1 VNKHVKLPAAVQAH
15 LDAMNYQ
22 SGNSN
27 PAPENPDPSSG
38 PDAARSSKPP
48 PQPEPD
54 APDRDTPALTPE
66 EKLAE
71 CACEPETDIGNGRR
85 LLIRYGNRILHVARV
100 GWHGFDG
107 KHWKED
113 EDGSVVRPLAQKVA
127 EFIDDEAMA
136 MSATEEEATL
146 IEAGQAARKERIK
159 MGRPAKDWSPEK
171 SQRWLELEQ
180 TEEAGNDALKT
191 VKGRRSARHRF
202 AKSSAGTS
210 KINNQLTEA
219 APHVA
224 RMVNDMN
231 IDLYAFN
238 CLNGTLRFVRAE
250 DEDSDPDDPRY
261 RWEARLD
268 PHRAGDYISKLG
280 QVAYVP
286 DASAPEFHKF
296 FQTVQ
301 PDPAVRLFLQRFFGY
316 SLLGLTKEQCLLF
329 FYGAGRNGKST
340 FIDLMA
346 DVLGNYAVTLSVDSF
361 AGEGRRSGAEA
372 TPDLARLPGARL
384 VAASEPES
392 GVHLKESLIKT
403 LTGGE
408 RIPVRRLQ
416 QEFIEVIPQFKIVMV
431 GNHKPVIRDTSDGI
445 WRRVLL
451 VPWEIQ
457 IEQGKI
463 DRLLPEKL
471 RAECEGVFAWLVR
484 GALDYLMLGLAVP
497 ERVTAATS
505 EYREDSDPIGAFI
518 RAACI
523 VTGQEHDS
531 ATPDDICISYANWAA
546 REGQPEFKKSTLM
559 RRFPDYARK
568 QWEGPD
574 GLMRAFRKHKSS
586 TTRYVGITV
595 REEYLRP
602 RGADTPPGGDGYGDK

>member
-1 VNKHVKLPAAVQAH
+1 MNAKIPASVQAM
-15 LDAMNYQ
+15 LDAMGHQ
-22 SGNSN
+22 
-27 PAPENPDPSSG
+27 ARAENPDPLSRPEPSIAE
-38 PDAARSSKPP
+38 DA
-48 PQPEPD
+48 PQPPEPD
-54 APDRDTPALTPE
+54 AQELTADE
-66 EKLAE
+66 ILAE
-71 CACEPETDIGNGRR
+71 CASEPETDIGNGRR

-113 EDGSVVRPLAQKVA
+113 EDGSVVRPLAQKTA

-136 MSATEEEATL
+136 MTASEEEATL
-146 IEAGQAARKERIK
+146 IEAGQVARKERIK
-159 MGRPAKDWSPEK
+159 MGRPAKDWSAEK
-171 SQRWLELEQ
+171 SQRWLELEEA
-180 TEEAGNDALKT
+180 EEAGEAALKT

-210 KINNQLTEA
+210 KINNLMTEA

-231 IDLYAFN
+231 TDLFAFN
-238 CLNGTLRFVRAE
+238 CSNGTLRFIRVE
-250 DEDSDPDDPRY
+250 DEESDPDDPRW

-280 QVAYVP
+280 QVEHRPA
-286 DASAPEFHKF
+286 ATAPEFQKF
-296 FQTVQ
+296 FKTVQ

-316 SLLGLTKEQCLLF
+316 GLLGLTKEQCLLF

-340 FIDLMA
+340 FIDLMTEI
-346 DVLGNYAVTLSVDSF
+346 LGNYAVTLSVDSF

-457 IEQGKI
+457 IAADQV
-463 DRLLPEKL
+463 DRRLPEKL
-471 RAECEGVFAWLVR
+471 RAEADGVFAWLVE
-484 GALDYLMLGLAVP
+484 GALDYLTLGLGVP
-497 ERVTAATS
+497 DKVTAATS
-505 EYREDSDPIGAFI
+505 EYREDSDPIGAFV
-518 RAACI
+518 RAGCL
-523 VTGQEHDS
+523 VTGHEHDS
-531 ATPDDICISYANWAA
+531 STPDDICVGYANWAA
-546 REGQPEFKKSTLM
+546 REGQPEFRKSTLM

-568 QWEGPD
+568 QWEGAD
-574 GLMRAFRKHKSS
+574 GMMHAFRKHKSS
-586 TTRYVGITV
+586 TTRYVGIKV
-595 REEYLRP
+595 RDEYLRV
-602 RGADTPPGGDGYGDK
+602 RGEGGPDGGGGYGDL

>member
-1 VNKHVKLPAAVQAH
+1 MNKHVKIPAAVQAM
-15 LDAMNYQ
+15 LDAMGCQPN
-22 SGNSN
+22 
-27 PAPENPDPSSG
+27 AAENPDPSSG
-38 PDAARSSKPP
+38 PDTALPVKSPAL
-48 PQPEPD
+48 PEPG
-54 APDRDTPALTPE
+54 APELTSE
-66 EKLAE
+66 DMLAE

-107 KHWKED
+107 RHWKED
-113 EDGSVVRPLAQKVA
+113 EDGSVVRPLAQKTA

-136 MSATEEEATL
+136 MSATEEEAIF
-146 IEAGQAARKERIK
+146 IEAGQTARKERIK
-159 MGRPAKDWSPEK
+159 MGRPAKDWPADK
-171 SQRWLELEQ
+171 SQRWLELEE
-180 TEEAGNDALKT
+180 TEEAGEAALKT

-210 KINNQLTEA
+210 KINNLLTEA

-231 IDLYAFN
+231 TDLFAFN
-238 CLNGTLRFVRAE
+238 CSNGTLRFVRVE
-250 DEDSDPDDPRY
+250 DEESDPDDPRY

-268 PHRAGDYISKLG
+268 AHRAGDYISKLG
-280 QVAYVP
+280 QVEYRP
-286 DASAPEFHKF
+286 DAKVPEFQKF

-340 FIDLMA
+340 FIDLMTEMM
-346 DVLGNYAVTLSVDSF
+346 GNYAVTLSVDSF

-457 IEQGKI
+457 IPSDQV
-463 DRLLPEKL
+463 DRRLPEKL
-471 RAECEGVFAWLVR
+471 RAEADGVFAWLVR
-484 GALDYLMLGLAVP
+484 GALDYLTLGLGVP
-497 ERVTAATS
+497 EKVTSATS

-518 RAACI
+518 RAGCI

-531 ATPDDICISYANWAA
+531 STPDDICVGYANWAA
-546 REGQPEFKKSTLM
+546 REGQPEFRKSTLM

-568 QWEGPD
+568 QWEGTD
-574 GLMRAFRKHKSS
+574 GMMHAFRKHKSS
-586 TTRYVGITV
+586 TTRYVGIKV
-595 REEYLRP
+595 RDEYLRV
-602 RGADTPPGGDGYGDK
+602 RGDGHGADLDGGGGYGDQ

>member
-1 VNKHVKLPAAVQAH
+1 MNQHIPPAVQAM
-15 LDAMNYQ
+15 LDAMGHQ
-22 SGNSN
+22 P
-27 PAPENPDPSSG
+27 PADNEASRKSPDPSA
-38 PDAARSSKPP
+38 DQAAQSRDEPP
-48 PQPEPD
+48 ANPVSDGVNDPVE
-54 APDRDTPALTPE
+54 LTPDE
-66 EKLAE
+66 MLAE

-85 LLIRYGNRILHVARV
+85 LLIRYGGKILHVARV

-113 EDGSVVRPLAQKVA
+113 EDGSVVRPLAQKTA

-136 MSATEEEATL
+136 MSATEDEAIL
-146 IEAGQAARKERIK
+146 IEAGQTARKERIK
-159 MGRPAKDWSPEK
+159 MGRPAKDWPAEK
-171 SQRWLELEQ
+171 SQRWLELEE
-180 TEEAGNDALKT
+180 TEEAGQAALKT
-191 VKGRRSARHRF
+191 VKGRRGARHRF

-231 IDLYAFN
+231 TDLFAFN
-238 CLNGTLRFVRAE
+238 CANGTLRFVHVE
-250 DEDSDPDDPRY
+250 DEDSDPADPRW

-280 QVAYVP
+280 LVSWLPSAK
-286 DASAPEFHKF
+286 APEFHKF
-296 FQTVQ
+296 FQTLQ
-301 PDPAVRLFLQRFFGY
+301 PDPGTRLFLQRFFGY
-316 SLLGLTKEQCLLF
+316 CLLGMTKEQCLLF

-340 FIDLMA
+340 FIDLMTEIM
-346 DVLGNYAVTLSVDSF
+346 GNYAVTLSVDSF

-457 IEQGKI
+457 IEADKV

-471 RAECEGVFAWLVR
+471 RAERDGVFAWLVR

-497 ERVTAATS
+497 ERVTSATS

-518 RAACI
+518 RAGCI
-523 VTGQEHDS
+523 VTGMEHDT
-531 ATPDDICISYANWAA
+531 ATPDDICVGYANWAA

-574 GLMRAFRKHKSS
+574 GMMRAFRKHKSS
-586 TTRYVGITV
+586 TTRYVGIVV
-595 REEYLRP
+595 RDEYLRV
-602 RGADTPPGGDGYGDK
+602 RGGEGQPGTGGYGDQ

>member
-1 VNKHVKLPAAVQAH
+1 MTKHVKIPASVQAM
-15 LDAMNYQ
+15 LDAM
-22 SGNSN
+22 GHE
-27 PAPENPDPSSG
+27 ARAENPDPLSRPEPGIGEDTPQPPG
-38 PDAARSSKPP
+38 PDA
-48 PQPEPD
+48 QE
-54 APDRDTPALTPE
+54 LTADE
-66 EKLAE
+66 MLAE
-71 CACEPETDIGNGRR
+71 CASEPETDIGNGRR

-113 EDGSVVRPLAQKVA
+113 EDGSVVRPLAQKTA

-136 MSATEEEATL
+136 MTASEEEATL
-146 IEAGQAARKERIK
+146 IEAGQVARKERIK
-159 MGRPAKDWSPEK
+159 MGRPAKDWSTEK
-171 SQRWLELEQ
+171 SQRWLELEEA
-180 TEEAGNDALKT
+180 EEAGEAALKT

-210 KINNQLTEA
+210 KINNLMTEA

-231 IDLYAFN
+231 TDLFAFN
-238 CLNGTLRFVRAE
+238 CSNGTLRFVRVE
-250 DEDSDPDDPRY
+250 DEESDLDDPRW

-268 PHRAGDYISKLG
+268 SHRAGDYISKLG
-280 QVAYVP
+280 QVEYRP
-286 DASAPEFHKF
+286 DAKAPEFQKF
-296 FQTVQ
+296 FKTVQ

-316 SLLGLTKEQCLLF
+316 GLLGLTKEQCLLF

-340 FIDLMA
+340 FIDLMTEI
-346 DVLGNYAVTLSVDSF
+346 LGNYAVTLSVDSF

-457 IEQGKI
+457 IAADQV
-463 DRLLPEKL
+463 DRRLPEKL
-471 RAECEGVFAWLVR
+471 RAEADGVFAWLVE
-484 GALDYLMLGLAVP
+484 GALDYLTLGLGVP
-497 ERVTAATS
+497 DKVTAATS
-505 EYREDSDPIGAFI
+505 EYREDSDPIGAFV
-518 RAACI
+518 RAGCL
-523 VTGQEHDS
+523 VTGHEHDS
-531 ATPDDICISYANWAA
+531 STPDDICVGYANWAA

-568 QWEGPD
+568 QWEGAD
-574 GLMRAFRKHKSS
+574 GMMHAFRKHKSS
-586 TTRYVGITV
+586 TTRYVGIKV
-595 REEYLRP
+595 RDEYLRV
-602 RGADTPPGGDGYGDK
+602 RGEGGPDGGGGYGDL

>member
-1 VNKHVKLPAAVQAH
+1 MNKHVKIPAAVQAM
-15 LDAMNYQ
+15 LDAM
-22 SGNSN
+22 GRE
-27 PAPENPDPSSG
+27 PAQPQTPDPSSG
-38 PDAARSSKPP
+38 QGAVSGTRTPQTPD
-48 PQPEPD
+48 PD
-54 APDRDTPALTPE
+54 APDMTAE
-66 EKLAE
+66 EMLAE
-71 CACEPETDIGNGRR
+71 CAGEPETDIGNGRR

-113 EDGSVVRPLAQKVA
+113 EDGSVVRPLAQKTA

-136 MSATEEEATL
+136 MSASDEEAAL
-146 IEAGQAARKERIK
+146 IEAGLVARKERIK
-159 MGRPAKDWSPEK
+159 MGRPSKEWGQEK
-171 SQRWLELEQ
+171 ADRALAL
-180 TEEAGNDALKT
+180 EEAIEAGEDALKI

-210 KINNQLTEA
+210 KINNMLTEV
-219 APHVA
+219 APHLA

-231 IDLYAFN
+231 MDLHAFN
-238 CLNGTLRFVRAE
+238 CSNGTLRFVRVE
-250 DEDSDPDDPRY
+250 DEESDPDDPRY
-261 RWEARLD
+261 RWEAQLD
-268 PHRAGDYISKLG
+268 PHRASDYISKLG
-280 QVAYVP
+280 PVAFAP
-286 DASAPEFHKF
+286 DAACPEFDRF

-301 PDPAVRLFLQRFFGY
+301 PDPEVRIFLQRFFGY
-316 SLLGLTKEQCLLF
+316 CLLGTTKEQCLLF

-346 DVLGNYAVTLSVDSF
+346 DVMGNYAVTLSVDSF

-372 TPDLARLPGARL
+372 TPDLARLPGARM

-451 VPWEIQ
+451 VPWEVQ
-457 IEQGKI
+457 IEQAKV

-471 RAECEGVFAWLVR
+471 RAEREGVFAWLVR
-484 GALDYLMLGLAVP
+484 GALDYLMFGLAVP
-497 ERVTAATS
+497 ERVRTATS
-505 EYREDSDPIGAFI
+505 DYREDSDPIGAFI
-518 RAACI
+518 RAGCE
-523 VTGQEHDS
+523 VTGHEHDS
-531 ATPDDICISYANWAA
+531 ATPNDICIGYANWAS

-574 GLMRAFRKHKSS
+574 GMMRAFRKHKSS
-586 TTRYVGITV
+586 TTRYVGIKV
-595 REEYLRP
+595 REEYLRV
-602 RGADTPPGGDGYGDK
+602 RGESHGLDDSGGYGDR

>member
-1 VNKHVKLPAAVQAH
+1 MNKHVKIPAAVQAM
-15 LDAMNYQ
+15 LDAM
-22 SGNSN
+22 GHE
-27 PAPENPDPSSG
+27 PAAAENPDPSSKAEPTG
-38 PDAARSSKPP
+38 AGKT
-48 PQPEPD
+48 PQPPE
-54 APDRDTPALTPE
+54 AETPE
-66 EKLAE
+66 PTAEDKLAE

-113 EDGSVVRPLAQKVA
+113 EDGSVVRPLAQKTA

-136 MSATEEEATL
+136 MSATEEEAIL
-146 IEAGQAARKERIK
+146 IEAGQTARKERIK
-159 MGRPAKDWSPEK
+159 MGRPAKDWSADK
-171 SQRWLELEQ
+171 SQRWLELEE
-180 TEEAGNDALKT
+180 TEEAGEAALKT

-210 KINNQLTEA
+210 KINNLLTEA

-231 IDLYAFN
+231 TDLFAFN
-238 CLNGTLRFVRAE
+238 CSNGTLRFVRVE

-268 PHRAGDYISKLG
+268 AHRAGDYISKLG
-280 QVAYVP
+280 QVEYRP
-286 DASAPEFHKF
+286 DAKAPEFQKF

-340 FIDLMA
+340 FIDLMTEMM
-346 DVLGNYAVTLSVDSF
+346 GNYAVTLSVDSF

-457 IEQGKI
+457 IPSDQV
-463 DRLLPEKL
+463 DRRLPEKL
-471 RAECEGVFAWLVR
+471 RAEADGVFAWLVR
-484 GALDYLMLGLAVP
+484 GALDYLTLGLAVP
-497 ERVTAATS
+497 DKVTSATS

-518 RAACI
+518 RAGCI

-531 ATPDDICISYANWAA
+531 STPDDICVGYANWAA
-546 REGQPEFKKSTLM
+546 REGQPEFRKSTLM

-568 QWEGPD
+568 QWEGTD
-574 GLMRAFRKHKSS
+574 GMMHAFRKHKSS
-586 TTRYVGITV
+586 TTRYVGIKV
-595 REEYLRP
+595 RDEYMRV
-602 RGADTPPGGDGYGDK
+602 RGDGHGSDPDGGGGYGDQ

>member
-1 VNKHVKLPAAVQAH
+1 MNKHVKIPAAVQAM
-15 LDAMNYQ
+15 LDAM
-22 SGNSN
+22 GHE
-27 PAPENPDPSSG
+27 PRAENPDPSSK
-38 PDAARSSKPP
+38 PEPATAAGA
-48 PQPEPD
+48 PQLPEPD
-54 APDRDTPALTPE
+54 APELTAE
-66 EKLAE
+66 EMLAE
-71 CACEPETDIGNGRR
+71 CAGEPETDIGNGRR
-85 LLIRYGNRILHVARV
+85 LLIRYGSRILHVARV

-113 EDGSVVRPLAQKVA
+113 EDGSVVRPLAQKTA

-136 MSATEEEATL
+136 MSATEEEAIL
-146 IEAGQAARKERIK
+146 IEAGQTARKERIK
-159 MGRPAKDWSPEK
+159 MGRPAKDWPADK
-171 SQRWLELEQ
+171 SQRWLELEE
-180 TEEAGNDALKT
+180 TEEAGEAALKT

-210 KINNQLTEA
+210 KINNLLTEA

-231 IDLYAFN
+231 TDLFAFN
-238 CLNGTLRFVRAE
+238 CTNGTLRFVRVE
-250 DEDSDPDDPRY
+250 DEESDPDDPRW

-268 PHRAGDYISKLG
+268 QHRAGDYISKLG
-280 QVAYVP
+280 QVEYRP
-286 DASAPEFHKF
+286 DTKAPEFHKF

-340 FIDLMA
+340 FIDLMTEI
-346 DVLGNYAVTLSVDSF
+346 LGNYAVTLSVDSF

-457 IEQGKI
+457 IASDQV
-463 DRLLPEKL
+463 DRRLPEKL
-471 RAECEGVFAWLVR
+471 RAEADGVFAWLVR
-484 GALDYLMLGLAVP
+484 GALDYLTLGLAVP
-497 ERVTAATS
+497 DKVTAATS

-518 RAACI
+518 RAGCV
-523 VTGQEHDS
+523 VTGYEHDS
-531 ATPDDICISYANWAA
+531 STPDDICVGYANWAA

-574 GLMRAFRKHKSS
+574 GMMHAFRKHKSS
-586 TTRYVGITV
+586 TTRYVGIKV
-595 REEYLRP
+595 RDEYLRV
-602 RGADTPPGGDGYGDK
+602 RGEGGPDGGAGYGDQ

>member
-1 VNKHVKLPAAVQAH
+1 MNKHVKIPAAVQAM
-15 LDAMNYQ
+15 LDAM
-22 SGNSN
+22 GHEPRAEN
-27 PAPENPDPSSG
+27 PNPSSKLEPATAAGTPHLPEPHAPE
-38 PDAARSSKPP
+38 
-48 PQPEPD
+48 
-54 APDRDTPALTPE
+54 LTAE
-66 EKLAE
+66 EMLAE

-85 LLIRYGNRILHVARV
+85 LLIRYGSRILHVARV

-107 KHWKED
+107 RHWKED
-113 EDGSVVRPLAQKVA
+113 EDGSVVRPLAQKTA

-136 MSATEEEATL
+136 MSATEEEAIL
-146 IEAGQAARKERIK
+146 IEAGQTARKERIK
-159 MGRPAKDWSPEK
+159 MGRPAKDWPADK
-171 SQRWLELEQ
+171 SQRWLELEE
-180 TEEAGNDALKT
+180 TEEAGEAALKT

-210 KINNQLTEA
+210 KINNLLTEA

-231 IDLYAFN
+231 TDLFAFN
-238 CLNGTLRFVRAE
+238 CGNGTLRFVRVE
-250 DEDSDPDDPRY
+250 DEESDPDDPRW

-268 PHRAGDYISKLG
+268 AHRAGDYISKLG
-280 QVAYVP
+280 QVEYRPGAK
-286 DASAPEFHKF
+286 APEFQKF

-340 FIDLMA
+340 FIDLMTEI
-346 DVLGNYAVTLSVDSF
+346 LGNYAVTLSVDSF

-457 IEQGKI
+457 IASDQV
-463 DRLLPEKL
+463 DRRLPEKL
-471 RAECEGVFAWLVR
+471 RAEADGVFAWLVR
-484 GALDYLMLGLAVP
+484 GALDYLTLGLGVP
-497 ERVTAATS
+497 DKVTAATS

-518 RAACI
+518 RAGCI

-531 ATPDDICISYANWAA
+531 STPDDICVGYANWAA
-546 REGQPEFKKSTLM
+546 REGQPEFRKSTLM

-568 QWEGPD
+568 QWEGSD
-574 GLMRAFRKHKSS
+574 GMMHAFRKHKSS
-586 TTRYVGITV
+586 TTRYVGIKV
-595 REEYLRP
+595 RDEYLRV
-602 RGADTPPGGDGYGDK
+602 RGEGGPDGGGGYGDQ